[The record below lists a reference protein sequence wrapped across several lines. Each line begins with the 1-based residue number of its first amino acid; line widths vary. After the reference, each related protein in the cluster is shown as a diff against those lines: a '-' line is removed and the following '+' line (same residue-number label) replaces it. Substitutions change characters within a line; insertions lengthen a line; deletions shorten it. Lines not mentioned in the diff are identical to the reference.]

1 MAPGGNGW
9 KVGAV
14 IEPGVRG
21 VAEAPSDGVI
31 AGRRETLPGTGH
43 EPSLAPEAQDVSV
56 QSRPKRKF
64 AISRVLKRL
73 WIPLVVLV
81 VIAAG
86 GLTVSRLHGVFGSDK
101 HVSYAD
107 TRIDD
112 SKPFD
117 TKYMVYEVF
126 GPPGTLADI
135 SYFDANAEPQFVAKA
150 SLPWSLQF
158 AITQATSIANIVA
171 QGDTDSIGCRIVV
184 DGKVKAEKI
193 SNETHA
199 FTFCLLKAA

>member
-31 AGRRETLPGTGH
+31 AGRRETLPGPGL
-43 EPSLAPEAQDVSV
+43 EPSLEPQARGGSV
-56 QSRPKRKF
+56 QSRRKREF
-64 AISRVLKRL
+64 APSKVLKRV

-81 VIAAG
+81 VVAAG
-86 GLTVSRLHGVFGSDK
+86 GFTVLRLHGVFGSDK
-101 HVSYAD
+101 HVLYAD

-117 TKYMVYEVF
+117 TKYLVYQVF
-126 GPPGTLADI
+126 GPPGTVADI
-135 SYFDANAEPQFVAKA
+135 SYFDANAEPQFVEKVT
-150 SLPWSLQF
+150 LPWSVQF
-158 AITQATSIANIVA
+158 AITQATSIGNIVA
-171 QGDTDSIGCRIVV
+171 QGDSDSLGCRILV

-193 SNETHA
+193 KNETHA
-199 FTFCLLKAA
+199 FTFCMLKAA